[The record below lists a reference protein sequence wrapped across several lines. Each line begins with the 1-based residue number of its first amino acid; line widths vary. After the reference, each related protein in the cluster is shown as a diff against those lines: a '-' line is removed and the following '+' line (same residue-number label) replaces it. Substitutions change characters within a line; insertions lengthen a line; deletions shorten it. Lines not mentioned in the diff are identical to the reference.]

1 MSPDSRDTPLHMETP
16 ARRVKLDMPLLKAGS
31 KSRDVARWLAGCEDA
46 VESAEWNYGKI
57 ATVHLICEA
66 GSRME
71 GEGGDWYI
79 DSRDKLKALKT
90 EKTGLAAEHAFF
102 NAQQS
107 GTFNEFIALL
117 TQERSQ
123 AGLASDGTQV
133 IPNELFKRQL
143 LHRCDELLYLRATA
157 SPSFALDKFSV
168 NALVAYLQTMWD
180 AITLERAT
188 TGMRRLNLRHE
199 RGEPTQ
205 AVGPRTPRLEG
216 AAKEKAMFEGRCF
229 VCDTVGHISSNCP
242 SKPNTASPRCDPP
255 GSTPGPRMVAAI
267 RAYED
272 TSDSTAFVGISSDS
286 EDDDERLFAS
296 EPG

>member
-1 MSPDSRDTPLHMETP
+1 
-16 ARRVKLDMPLLKAGS
+16 MPLLKAGS
-31 KSRDVARWLAGCEDA
+31 KSRDVARWLAGCKDA

-57 ATVHLICEA
+57 ATVHLIREA

-90 EKTGLAAEHAFF
+90 WDDFAGEVKAQFVSEKTGLAAEHAFF

-107 GTFNEFIALL
+107 GTFNKFIALL

-143 LHRCDELLYLRATA
+143 LHRCNELLYLRATA

-188 TGMRRLNLRHE
+188 TGMQRLNLRHK
-199 RGEPTQ
+199 RGEPT
-205 AVGPRTPRLEG
+205 
-216 AAKEKAMFEGRCF
+216 
-229 VCDTVGHISSNCP
+229 
-242 SKPNTASPRCDPP
+242 
-255 GSTPGPRMVAAI
+255 
-267 RAYED
+267 
-272 TSDSTAFVGISSDS
+272 
-286 EDDDERLFAS
+286 
-296 EPG
+296 